1 MSAAQTW
8 ATPPDLLLEN
18 VHVHLSGAHVLQGID
33 IRLDCGHVVI
43 VGRNGMG
50 KSTLCNAIARH
61 VAATGS
67 IKLGAV
73 ELIGKDMHSFCRE
86 AIGYVP
92 QGRRMWPSL
101 SVDETLRLVGKK
113 SKRWRISDIYELFPR
128 LAERRTNGS
137 TQLSGGE
144 QQMLAIGRALL
155 LDPQILLLDEPSEGL
170 APVIVDQLAQL
181 LKDLPEKFG
190 IRVLLIEQ
198 NLSLATRVSD
208 KLHVMVNGR
217 IETVVGSQELLSNR
231 ELQSTLLGVS

>member
-1 MSAAQTW
+1 MSA
-8 ATPPDLLLEN
+8 PKISESNLDLLLKN
-18 VHVHLSGAHVLQGID
+18 VHVHLGGAHVLQGINLQ
-33 IRLDCGHVVI
+33 LDCGHVVI

-61 VAATGS
+61 VNATGS
-67 IKLGAV
+67 IKLGGV
-73 ELIGKDMHSFCRE
+73 ELIGKEIHASCRGG
-86 AIGYVP
+86 IGYVP

-101 SVDETLRLVGKK
+101 TVHETLRLVGKN
-113 SKRWRISDIYELFPR
+113 SQNWRASDIYELFPR
-128 LAERRTNGS
+128 LHERRTNSS

-155 LDPQILLLDEPSEGL
+155 LDPKVLLLDEPSEGL
-170 APVIVDQLAQL
+170 APIIVDQLAQL
-181 LKDLPEKFG
+181 FKDLPEKFG
-190 IRVLLIEQ
+190 VRVLLIEQ
-198 NLSLATRVSD
+198 NLSLATRVAD